1 MKRIHLAF
9 AAIAACAFA
18 ATVQAQDP
26 VATLSATQGNIL
38 VNQGSQFVP
47 ADPGIALVPGD
58 RVLAP
63 AGANAELTFTADGC
77 KASVLSGTM
86 VTVPSTSTCKG
97 GTLLVQNTNPA
108 LTGAL
113 GAGTATAA
121 GTGAFAGATA
131 AGTAAFAVALGGS
144 LYTVGHNIEQA
155 NDDDRPISP

>member
-47 ADPGIALVPGD
+47 ADPGLALMPGD
-58 RVLAP
+58 RVLAQ
-63 AGANAELTFTADGC
+63 ANGNAEITFTADGC

-97 GTLLVQNTNPA
+97 GMLLVQNTNPA
-108 LTGAL
+108 MTGAL
-113 GAGTATAA
+113 GAGTAA
-121 GTGAFAGATA
+121 GTGAFAGASA
-131 AGTAAFAVALGGS
+131 VGTAAFAVALGGS